1 MKPLFHHIG
10 DCVINEES
18 YWDGIAAQYDVA
30 PGYVNLE
37 HGYFGAM
44 ARPVMEEYKRQIE
57 LLNTSN
63 TYFLREDYDPK
74 SSETVRARI
83 AAAVGCAPDE
93 IALTRGATEA
103 LRHLI
108 FSYRPLQAG
117 DTVMLS
123 DVDYDSMTRAMHA
136 LRELRGAEVVQIA
149 LPEAPTTQ
157 AILDAYAQ
165 AFDAHPRTRL
175 LLLTHVSHK
184 TGQLMPVA
192 ELAEMARARGIDT
205 ICDAAQSWG
214 QIDFKVGDLKSDFAG
229 FNLHK
234 WMGAPLGVG
243 FMYIRKERLDDIAI
257 DPSGDRYAPH
267 DIRART
273 NTGTTNTANVLTVPA
288 ALDFHDAIGG
298 ARKAARLRQLR
309 DRWVDQV
316 RGLSGLQL
324 LVRDEAEACGGITS
338 FRLAGQTGWEEN
350 QALARRLLDDFGV
363 FTVARKGLA
372 GGACVRV
379 TPALSNRL
387 ADLDQLASALKVI
400 AG

>member
-1 MKPLFHHIG
+1 M
-10 DCVINEES
+10 INEES
-18 YWDGIAAQYDVA
+18 YWDGIAAHYDVA

-37 HGYFGAM
+37 HGYFGDM
-44 ARPVMEEYKRQIE
+44 ARPVMAEYKRNIE
-57 LLNTSN
+57 RLNTGS
-63 TYFLREDYDPK
+63 TRFMREDFDPR
-74 SSETVRARI
+74 SSEAVRARV
-83 AAAVGCAPDE
+83 AAAAGCAPEE
-93 IALTRGATEA
+93 IALTRSATEA
-103 LRHLI
+103 LVHLI
-108 FSYRPLQAG
+108 FNYRPLQAG
-117 DTVMLS
+117 DAVLLS

-136 LRELRGAEVVQIA
+136 LRERRGAEVVQIT

-165 AFDAHPRTRL
+165 AFDQHPRLRL

-192 ELAEMARARGIDT
+192 QLAEMARARGIDT

-234 WMGAPLGVG
+234 WMGAPLGLG

-257 DPSGDRYAPH
+257 DPAGDRYAPH

-273 NTGTTNTANVLTVPA
+273 NTGTTNTANVLTIPA

-309 DRWVDQV
+309 DRWVAQV
-316 RGLSGLQL
+316 RGLPGLQL
-324 LVRDEAEACGGITS
+324 LTRDEPEACGAITS
-338 FRLAGQTGWEEN
+338 FRLSGQTGWEEN
-350 QALARRLLDDFGV
+350 VALARRLIDDFGV

-387 ADLDQLASALKVI
+387 ADLDQLARALQVI